1 MLNSAAQRIGWRIRA
16 LACLVVAGLLFA
28 SAAAQ
33 GAATDKPIEKRIALV
48 IGNARYP
55 AIPLNNPENDA
66 RVVGRTL
73 RGLGFEVDEQVNL
86 PIKKF
91 RQVVRAYVRRLQ
103 QEDAVGLLYYAGH
116 GVQIDGKNYLLP
128 VDINLRDEEEIK
140 DEAVD
145 IDDLFVSKLDR
156 AKARALIVIL
166 DACRDNPFRGK
177 TRNISASGGL
187 AEMGARGALI
197 AYSAAPGATA
207 EDGPEGTNSV
217 FTRHLVREMLEPG
230 VEVETMFKN
239 VRIRVLQE
247 TNKRQMPWVNTS
259 LTIPFSFNPQRGPTR
274 EEVAKQ
280 GEIDKLRDRLERLER
295 EQRERED
302 KLRAMQHQLDLA
314 KQQAAIPAPQAAA
327 AETSAPRPEPPP
339 RAVEPTPAA
348 PVVLRP
354 GASEV
359 RRIDNQI
366 AMAWGEANRRREERL
381 DSPTKVEAPVTA
393 AAPAASGASGPASGG
408 PAPIL
413 PPAIVP
419 ASSAPASGAPASNV
433 PDAIAPA
440 TKAPTAEKAATIAG
454 AAPDTS
460 ASRETAVR
468 REAPNRRETKAP
480 AAEPKEA
487 LAAGAKKGSTQLAR
501 NEATAVRRESERC
514 VALQIR
520 AQLGEPVSSDELRRE
535 CRK

>member
-1 MLNSAAQRIGWRIRA
+1 MRNSTARRIGWRIRA
-16 LACLVVAGLLFA
+16 LACLVLAGLLFA

-33 GAATDKPIEKRIALV
+33 GATADKPIEKRIALV

-86 PIKKF
+86 PVKKF

-177 TRNISASGGL
+177 TRNIAASGGL

-239 VRIRVLQE
+239 VRIKVLQE

-259 LTIPFSFNPQRGPTR
+259 LTIPFAFNPQRVPSR

-280 GEIDKLRDRLERLER
+280 GEIEKLRDRLERLER

-302 KLRAMQHQLDLA
+302 KLRAMQQQLDLA
-314 KQQAAIPAPQAAA
+314 KQQATAPPPPVPA
-327 AETSAPRPEPPP
+327 AETPAPRQEPPP
-339 RAVEPTPAA
+339 RTVEPAPAA
-348 PVVLRP
+348 TVVLRP

-366 AMAWGEANRRREERL
+366 AMAWVEASRRRDEGN
-381 DSPTKVEAPVTA
+381 DSTPKVEAPATP
-393 AAPAASGASGPASGG
+393 AAPTAPTASV
-408 PAPIL
+408 PAPIP
-413 PPAIVP
+413 PPAMVP
-419 ASSAPASGAPASNV
+419 ASTAPPSGTPASNA
-433 PDAIAPA
+433 PNAIAPA
-440 TKAPTAEKAATIAG
+440 TKAPPAEKAATSAG

-460 ASRETAVR
+460 ASRENAVR
-468 REAPNRRETKAP
+468 RESPSRRETRAQ
-480 AAEPKEA
+480 AGEPKEA
-487 LAAGAKKGSTQLAR
+487 LASGAKKGSTQLAR
-501 NEATAVRRESERC
+501 NEATGVRRESERC